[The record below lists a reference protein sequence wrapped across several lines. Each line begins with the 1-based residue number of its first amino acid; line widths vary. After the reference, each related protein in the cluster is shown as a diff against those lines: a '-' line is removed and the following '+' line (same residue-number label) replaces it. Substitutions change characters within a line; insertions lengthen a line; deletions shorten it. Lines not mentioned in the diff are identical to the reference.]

1 MPFPPLSHVPQARAL
16 GMSASC
22 LESSLLLP
30 SFKINLLD
38 TSALRPTSLLPS
50 AINTSLFQTP
60 VFLWLQYSAHFFLC
74 IIILPLFRWV
84 KFLWNHLSSHLVL
97 VNLHYYVIKNRLGDT
112 TPLGIVVNIFSEKTK
127 EGRPNLNVDSTTSWA
142 VFENVEM
149 REKKGG
155 QLSTRIF
162 IFLCFLA
169 GTATSYSCCHSC
181 EPLLIPTTMASSLPW
196 WTIPKPWVK
205 TDPFSLNLL
214 LVGYLVIKIITSTL
228 DTDF

>member
-1 MPFPPLSHVPQARAL
+1 
-16 GMSASC
+16 MSASC

-30 SFKINLLD
+30 SFKINLPD

-50 AINTSLFQTP
+50 AINTSLVQTP
-60 VFLWLQYSAHFFLC
+60 IFPWLQYSAHFFLC

-84 KFLWNHLSSHLVL
+84 KFLWNYLSSHLVL
-97 VNLHYYVIKNRLGDT
+97 VNLHCHVIKNRLGDT

-169 GTATSYSCCHSC
+169 GTATSYSCFHRR
-181 EPLLIPTTMASSLPW
+181 EPLLIPTTMVSSLPW

-205 TDPFSLNLL
+205 TDPFSLKSL
-214 LVGYLVIKIITSTL
+214 GYLVNKNNNEYTWHWLLTL
-228 DTDF
+228 HRQ